1 MKIDNV
7 NIDEFLKDNK
17 MVINQKKS
25 EELSKRKPSIKQKHI
40 KNKKRVEKAKKDLQ
54 STHNHSWYDEIK
66 SRYKDH
72 MNQAMT
78 YYRGYEKTGTEVF
91 SEADALADKLLSI
104 GVEKGT
110 EIVACMSNVPEVL
123 TLMLAASK
131 CGAVINF
138 IGDKFDHEFLNEIFS
153 SSDKKLFIGTD
164 DIYQNIEDIVKDA
177 GFEYKVLVS
186 LSDSLK
192 NGIDPF
198 KKYDKNYFLNQKG
211 ITNNV
216 QEYKNEDPSIIS
228 WKEFLKN
235 EHTNGLTYPEVGIE
249 DKFTITYTS
258 GSTKIGWP
266 KAIVHK
272 NKAYIAIGRFH
283 DPDLS
288 RMPAMRNMR
297 GLAHIPT
304 HSNTNLV
311 SSISDTLCQKCTVA
325 FEPIYDPNFFAY
337 SLIINKAGF
346 VPATRSFWLEAIKK
360 FRNNQDL
367 KNEKLGYAINYVAVG
382 EDISKNERQYI
393 DKELKRLEAGS
404 DKLPKPLSPI
414 TLSVGGGNCE
424 HGGLFFTLF
433 KSLREKTSLRPST
446 HKDYGLVPFQL
457 ANLAVLHEDGTE
469 CNYNEVGNLVADSMC
484 TMKEYKNNKQATD
497 EFFIKDAYGRK
508 WGNCNIYAYVENNG
522 NVVFKG
528 RKDSNLEL
536 STGKKIPN
544 FLINDTILEGEKDL
558 LSCEVVTVKNDY
570 NQEVAVAHI
579 QFRPEYECSYNKMM
593 QKVISIDNACK
604 DKFSPELSKKLVYQI
619 HTDKKPFPLTKSGKR
634 SIRDLEKDGLEYS
647 IKPYKLFSDEKPEI
661 LDSKFYFETLQNQSE
676 KSKTKQMKKK

>member
-91 SEADALADKLLSI
+91 SEADALANKLLSI

-138 IGDKFDHEFLNEIFS
+138 IGDKFDHEFLKKIFS

-164 DIYQNIEDIVKDA
+164 DKYKNIEDIVKDA

-235 EHTNGLTYPEVGIE
+235 
-249 DKFTITYTS
+249 
-258 GSTKIGWP
+258 
-266 KAIVHK
+266 
-272 NKAYIAIGRFH
+272 
-283 DPDLS
+283 
-288 RMPAMRNMR
+288 
-297 GLAHIPT
+297 
-304 HSNTNLV
+304 
-311 SSISDTLCQKCTVA
+311 
-325 FEPIYDPNFFAY
+325 
-337 SLIINKAGF
+337 
-346 VPATRSFWLEAIKK
+346 
-360 FRNNQDL
+360 
-367 KNEKLGYAINYVAVG
+367 
-382 EDISKNERQYI
+382 
-393 DKELKRLEAGS
+393 
-404 DKLPKPLSPI
+404 
-414 TLSVGGGNCE
+414 
-424 HGGLFFTLF
+424 
-433 KSLREKTSLRPST
+433 
-446 HKDYGLVPFQL
+446 
-457 ANLAVLHEDGTE
+457 
-469 CNYNEVGNLVADSMC
+469 
-484 TMKEYKNNKQATD
+484 
-497 EFFIKDAYGRK
+497 
-508 WGNCNIYAYVENNG
+508 
-522 NVVFKG
+522 
-528 RKDSNLEL
+528 
-536 STGKKIPN
+536 
-544 FLINDTILEGEKDL
+544 
-558 LSCEVVTVKNDY
+558 
-570 NQEVAVAHI
+570 I
-579 QFRPEYECSYNKMM
+579 QM
-593 QKVISIDNACK
+593 D
-604 DKFSPELSKKLVYQI
+604 
-619 HTDKKPFPLTKSGKR
+619 
-634 SIRDLEKDGLEYS
+634 
-647 IKPYKLFSDEKPEI
+647 
-661 LDSKFYFETLQNQSE
+661 
-676 KSKTKQMKKK
+676 